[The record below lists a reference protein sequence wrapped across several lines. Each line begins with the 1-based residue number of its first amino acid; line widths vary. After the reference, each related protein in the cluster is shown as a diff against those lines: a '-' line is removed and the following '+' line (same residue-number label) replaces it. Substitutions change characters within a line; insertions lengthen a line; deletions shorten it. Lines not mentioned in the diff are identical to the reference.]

1 MDDTPRADAPDDA
14 NTPGGDAGT
23 QLVLVSGMS
32 GAGKGTAAKV
42 LEEFGWYVVD
52 NLPVDMLG
60 RLLADVRARREPVPR
75 LAVVADVRSMAFQ
88 DHLPELL
95 RRFAED
101 PRARILFLDASDDE
115 LVKRFNNVRRAHPLQ
130 RGDGLVDG
138 IARERRL
145 LEGVRGA
152 ADVVVDTSAL
162 SVHDLR
168 RRLETPF
175 GDPGFDFHLT
185 VESFGFKYGV
195 PVDVDMLLDM
205 RFLPNP
211 HWVPELRPLTG
222 RTEEVQ
228 AHVLADPAVPRYL
241 DGAVELISLAM
252 AGYRREGKR
261 YMTIAVGCTGGK
273 HRSVAVTEALAR
285 RLTGLEAV
293 HVNVLHRDL
302 GRE

>member
-1 MDDTPRADAPDDA
+1 MADTPTPQGDPSAGAP
-14 NTPGGDAGT
+14 GT
-23 QLVLVSGMS
+23 DGSRFLLISGMS

-52 NLPVDMLG
+52 NLPVDMVDE
-60 RLLADVRARREPVPR
+60 LLDNIRGRREDVTR
-75 LAVVADVRSMAFQ
+75 VAIVADVRSMSFQ
-88 DHLPELL
+88 DRLPALL
-95 RRFAED
+95 QRVGEHPD
-101 PRARILFLDASDDE
+101 ARVLFLDASDE
-115 LVKRFNNVRRAHPLQ
+115 ALVRRFNNVRRAHPLQ
-130 RGDGLVDG
+130 RGDGLIDG
-138 IARERRL
+138 ITRERRL
-145 LEGVRGA
+145 LEGLRGA
-152 ADVVVDTSAL
+152 ADVLVDTSAL

-222 RTEEVQ
+222 RNEQVQ
-228 AHVLADPAVPRYL
+228 DYVLADPSVPRYL
-241 DGAVELISLAM
+241 DSAEDMITLAM
-252 AGYRREGKR
+252 QGYRREGKR

-285 RLTGLEAV
+285 RLSGLDAV
-293 HVNVLHRDL
+293 EVSILHRDL